1 MPSSKRHLRRR
12 IRLRAERRAYRA
24 WIQRRVD
31 EWMAMSEEER
41 LALGG
46 GFLGYWRRR
55 SNHGGQR

>member
-12 IRLRAERRAYRA
+12 MKLRAERRAYRA

-31 EWMAMSEEER
+31 EWLAMSEEEQ

-46 GFLGYWRRR
+46 GFWGYWQRR
-55 SNHGGQR
+55 SNRRGQQ